1 LLSGKLRR
9 GSGRQHARGGLGG
22 GGFQRDLARSEDEE
36 ARAAIAALGPDELA
50 AFAAAV
56 QPIYA
61 EARALYPEQILRLLP
76 REM

>member
-1 LLSGKLRR
+1 MTIAYTVSGGNERAATAKK
-9 GSGRQHARGGLGG
+9 A
-22 GGFQRDLARSEDEE
+22 ARSSDTH
-36 ARAAIAALGPDELA
+36 A
-50 AFAAAV
+50 AFAEAV